1 MSHYSHILSFLRVF
15 GDDDRA
21 LTCGYVTPGWLLMVV
36 GLVVL
41 LVLLVLWFLQAL
53 TDSPKAVQQLGQE
66 GGKRMNKA
74 ISKATVNLAAN
85 ASTAYYVNNLPAL
98 TIEAR

>member
-1 MSHYSHILSFLRVF
+1 
-15 GDDDRA
+15 
-21 LTCGYVTPGWLLMVV
+21 MVA

-41 LVLLVLWFLQAL
+41 LIIWFLQAL

-66 GGKRMNKA
+66 GGKRMGKA
-74 ISKATVNLAAN
+74 ITKATVNLAAN

-98 TIEAR
+98 TIRAF